1 MELIPLSPAQHQA
14 LAVLQR
20 QLRQWNSH
28 CNLTRLVDGDDY
40 WVAQV
45 QDSLWPL
52 SRMNPP
58 FRGPLRG
65 VDVGTGGGIPGL
77 VLAIALPESRWV
89 LVDSVQ
95 RKCAAVQAMASGLGL
110 QARVEVVCERAESL
124 GRDAQYRGRFDVAV
138 ARGVA
143 PAPVA
148 AEYLAPLLGSG
159 GLALL
164 YRGRWSTADHRAL
177 QQAARQL
184 GCRIR
189 ASEHC
194 LLPANRGQR
203 HVLIL
208 EAEMPC
214 PAPYPRAVGVP
225 ARRPLATASSSSPP
239 TPDMALRGTRR
250 HNPSVALCCN
260 YPGGFGPYSFA
271 WS

>member
-1 MELIPLSPAQHQA
+1 MALIPLSPAQHQA
-14 LAVLQR
+14 LALLQQ
-20 QLRQWNSH
+20 QLRQWNSR
-28 CNLTRLVDGDDY
+28 CNLTRLVEGDDY

-58 FRGPLRG
+58 FHGPLRG
-65 VDVGTGGGIPGL
+65 VDVGAGGGIPGL

-89 LVDSVQ
+89 LVDSLQ
-95 RKCAAVQAMASGLGL
+95 RKCAAVQAMVGALGL
-110 QARVEVVCERAESL
+110 QARVEVVCTRAEFL
-124 GRDAQYRGRFDVAV
+124 GRDGRYRGRFDVAV

-148 AEYLAPLLGSG
+148 AEYLAPLLGRG

-164 YRGRWSTADHRAL
+164 YRGRWSGADHQAL

-189 ASEHC
+189 ARERC

-208 EAEMPC
+208 EAETPC
-214 PAPYPRAVGVP
+214 PASYPRAVGVP
-225 ARRPLATASSSSPP
+225 ARRPLATASSPP
-239 TPDMALRGTRR
+239 TADPNA
-250 HNPSVALCCN
+250 
-260 YPGGFGPYSFA
+260 
-271 WS
+271 

>member
-1 MELIPLSPAQHQA
+1 MALISLSPAQHQA
-14 LAVLQR
+14 LALLQQ
-20 QLRQWNSH
+20 QLRRWNSR
-28 CNLTRLVDGDDY
+28 CNLTRLVEGDDY

-52 SRMNPP
+52 SRMSPP
-58 FRGPLRG
+58 FRGPLQG

-77 VLAIALPESRWV
+77 VLAVALPESRWV

-95 RKCAAVQAMASGLGL
+95 RKCAAVQAMAGALGL
-110 QARVEVVCERAESL
+110 QDRVEVVCERAELL
-124 GRDAQYRGRFDVAV
+124 GRDARYRGRFDVAV

-143 PAPVA
+143 PAPVV

-164 YRGRWSTADHRAL
+164 YRGRWSGADHRAL

-189 ASEHC
+189 ARERC
-194 LLPANRGQR
+194 VLPANRGQR

-208 EAEMPC
+208 EAETPC
-214 PAPYPRAVGVP
+214 PAPYPRAVGIP
-225 ARRPLATASSSSPP
+225 ARRPLATASSPP
-239 TPDMALRGTRR
+239 TLEA
-250 HNPSVALCCN
+250 NP
-260 YPGGFGPYSFA
+260 
-271 WS
+271 